1 MNARY
6 SLAGSLL
13 ILTGCFLFSG
23 CAAKRPVTGNPPVI
37 SAAPRSTGTATDWQ
51 KIKIAPLPDFKPAA
65 PKRIELS
72 NGMVIFLQEDHELPL
87 VDGVARIR
95 GGSRSVPA
103 DKTGLMEI
111 YGETWRTGGTKT
123 QTGDQMDDFLE
134 IRAAKVE
141 TGPGIDSST
150 ISFSCLKEDLGDVFK
165 AFNDLLRQPAFRQ
178 EKIDLAKGE
187 LFDAISRRNDDVSD
201 IVSRESSKLAY
212 GKGNPYARDPEYAT
226 VAAVTREDLV
236 GWYGQYVQPNNIILG
251 VVGDFDSSAMEATLR
266 EAFESWPKGPGI
278 TEPKIE
284 FHPEK
289 PGYYL
294 VSKED
299 VNQSSIDMVDLGTTR
314 DNPDYY
320 AINVF
325 NEAFGGGF
333 SSRLFR
339 NIRTALGLAYS
350 VGGGIGARY
359 DHQGILRLAM
369 ATKSATTI
377 ESIQALYQQID
388 DLNKNPISQEEVQR
402 AKDSILN
409 SFVFNLDTPD
419 KILRERMAYEFY
431 GYPQDF
437 LEQFRAGIEKV
448 QPADVARI
456 IPKYLHKDQLKILV
470 VGNAAE
476 FDKPLSSLG
485 PVTNV
490 DITIPPPPGA
500 KMEEPA
506 AKPVGSNSEGKA
518 LAAKV
523 VDAMGGLAKLQSVKS
538 LRSDFTL
545 TRKTPQGD
553 LPLTIKTTIVFPDR
567 MHAEIQAPQGTMTIV
582 VTPTAGFMSAAGMG
596 VRDMPPSQK
605 ADSMQQIHRD
615 LIFIGQHLSDPAFT
629 FSSGGT
635 YMFGGAQ
642 VSVLDIS
649 GAGVSIRWS
658 VDAQSGRI
666 LGETYEGMGP
676 SGPSHNETSFEDW
689 KTVDGLTLPYVR
701 KNKENGQD
709 SSTVQFSKIEINP
722 KIDSQLFEKPATE
735 AKATQ

>member
-1 MNARY
+1 MKAR
-6 SLAGSLL
+6 LL
-13 ILTGCFLFSG
+13 TIFAACLFVG
-23 CAAKRPVTGNPPVI
+23 I
-37 SAAPRSTGTATDWQ
+37 SAVPRSFAQATDWQ
-51 KIKIAPLPDFKPAA
+51 KIKIAPLPDFNPAP

-87 VDGVARIR
+87 IDGVARIR

-103 DKTGLMEI
+103 DKTGMMEI
-111 YGETWRTGGTKT
+111 YGEVWRTGGTKS

-150 ISFSCLKEDLGDVFK
+150 ISFSCLKEDFTDVFK
-165 AFNDLLRQPAFRQ
+165 AFYDLLRQPAFRQ
-178 EKIDLAKGE
+178 DKIDLAKGE
-187 LFDAISRRNDDVSD
+187 LFDAISRRNDDVSE
-201 IVSRESSKLAY
+201 IASRESAKLAY
-212 GKGNPYARDPEYAT
+212 GKDNPYARDPEYAT
-226 VAAVTREDLV
+226 VAAITREDLV
-236 GWYGQYVQPNNIILG
+236 SWYGQHVQPNNIILG
-251 VVGDFDSSAMEATLR
+251 VVGDFDSALMEAKLR
-266 EAFESWPKGPGI
+266 AAFESWPKGPAV

-388 DLNKNPISQEEVQR
+388 DLDKNPISQEEVQR

-437 LEQFRAGIEKV
+437 LERFRAGIEKV
-448 QPADVARI
+448 QAADVARI
-456 IPKYLHKDQLKILV
+456 IPKYLHKDQLKVLV

-500 KMEEPA
+500 KMEQPA
-506 AKPVGSNSEGKA
+506 ANPAGSNPEGKA
-518 LAAKV
+518 LATKV

-553 LPLTIKTTIVFPDR
+553 LPLTIQTTIVFPDR
-567 MHAEIQAPQGTMTIV
+567 MHADVQAPQGTMTIV
-582 VTPTAGFMSAAGMG
+582 VSPTAGFMSAAGMG

-605 ADSMQQIHRD
+605 ADSIQQIHRD

-629 FSSGGT
+629 FSAAGT
-635 YMFGGAQ
+635 QKLGEAQ
-642 VSVLDIS
+642 ASALDIN
-649 GAGVSIRWS
+649 GAGVTLRWF
-658 VDAQSGRI
+658 VDPKKGRI
-666 LGETYEGMGP
+666 LGETYQGMGP